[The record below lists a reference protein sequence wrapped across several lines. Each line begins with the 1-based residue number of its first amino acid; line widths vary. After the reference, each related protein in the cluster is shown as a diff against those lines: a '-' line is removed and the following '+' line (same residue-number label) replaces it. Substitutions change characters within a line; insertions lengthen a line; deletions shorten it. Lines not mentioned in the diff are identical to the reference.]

1 MGSVVSI
8 AIMHTLTFLF
18 FFCLSCLCPVLADQE
33 SVDCSVVSLADVRR
47 VIPDN
52 AVNAKKFL
60 YKIWSLS
67 KKDYCQLPF
76 HELHNSEIFYRGL
89 KNFQRNTNEKVTI
102 GNIIK
107 DQMKDLIKDYEK
119 SIWRIWVNN
128 DDSSQITGGI
138 IEGWNS
144 VINQTLQRQ
153 LKERQYWNLDFLVDA
168 LINELEEIV
177 PNLDFLKSF
186 TLNNQDVKKAIQGF
200 VCSWQNERSVD
211 GLQLFFPD
219 GFDEVMAITGVEN
232 IDIED
237 TKAVVK
243 KFMKDIIATEV
254 TPFLTKHQ
262 EKFKSLMYDL
272 VPLFSEFK
280 MMLWR
285 LDKGEQIEL
294 ENLLMKTAG
303 GFHDIFNF
311 LDSLFTFVC
320 FERNIRMN
328 EVFSKSTSSFF
339 HLASQRVNENKKI
352 DFKGL
357 IEILT
362 ETDAVQHYIKTELGR
377 LEKFIDLHIDNIK
390 KGYYGY
396 DIVHFMVELVSPG
409 LGVPREQLR
418 IYEERYN
425 VRTEVLQAGAIW
437 MLVDI
442 LLF

>member
-33 SVDCSVVSLADVRR
+33 SIDCSVVSLADVRR

-107 DQMKDLIKDYEK
+107 DQMKD
-119 SIWRIWVNN
+119 
-128 DDSSQITGGI
+128 
-138 IEGWNS
+138 
-144 VINQTLQRQ
+144 
-153 LKERQYWNLDFLVDA
+153 

-254 TPFLTKHQ
+254 THFLTKHQ

-328 EVFSKSTSSFF
+328 EVFSKSASSFF